1 MTQTS
6 ESRKSRVGSIVAV
19 FSTALVLV
27 AIAFASHGSRTTA
40 SAEPATTILVNGR
53 IYTSNP
59 TQPWAEAIAIRGNRI
74 AAVGASKDVLAL
86 RRGPQTK
93 VIDLG
98 GRMAMPGIIDTHT
111 HFVEGS
117 EILAGVSV
125 AGAESIDAV
134 KARLAEFA
142 KTHPGDG
149 WIFGG
154 GWDYGSFWPG
164 GLPTKEI
171 LDGIFPNRPV
181 VLVSSD
187 GHSVWANSAALGR
200 AKITRSTPNPDTPE
214 LRGIIIHD
222 AKTGE
227 PTGVLEEGAQYL
239 VNAALD
245 DQTVLQDLRDG
256 TAAAN
261 RQGITGV
268 INATGDSHE
277 FGLYEALRDRGELT
291 VRMTTSMSNGVGSKH
306 TVSDAEV
313 ADLEKLRAQ
322 YAGDWVRFGAVKFF
336 ADGVV
341 ETHTAAMLAPYANA
355 VTPGEKG
362 TMLYTPDELK
372 RDYQTLDKH
381 GFQVMTHAVGDGAV
395 REVLDAYEAVAKE
408 DGPRDRRWRIE
419 HMEVVAAPDR
429 PRLAQLHVLAA
440 FQPWC
445 CASLEEPWG
454 AGVGTVRMAD
464 GIPWHDVVAA
474 GATLIMGSD
483 WPVEPINPFVIM
495 QTGVTRQTA
504 DGQPAG
510 GFYPKQ
516 SLTLDEMLPGYT
528 RNAAYAEFMGD
539 RLGQLKPGYFAD
551 VIVLSQDLYKI
562 PANTIG
568 KTEVLLTIV
577 DGKIVNRKGI

>member
-1 MTQTS
+1 MNQAR
-6 ESRKSRVGSIVAV
+6 EPLKSRTGNIVAV
-19 FSTALVLV
+19 CSTALVLIAIMV
-27 AIAFASHGSRTTA
+27 AAHGARRPA
-40 SAEPATTILVNGR
+40 GKEPAGTILVNGR

-59 TQPWAEAIAIRGNRI
+59 AQPWAEAIAIRGNRI
-74 AAVGASKDVLAL
+74 SAVGASKDVLAL
-86 RRGPQTK
+86 RGPQTK
-93 VIDLG
+93 VVDLG

-142 KTHPGDG
+142 KSHPGDG

-171 LDGIFPNRPV
+171 LDEIFPKRPL

-187 GHSVWANSAALGR
+187 GHSVWANSAALAR

-222 AKTGE
+222 SKTGE

-245 DQTVLQDLRDG
+245 DQTVLQDLREG

-268 INATGDSHE
+268 INATGDKHE
-277 FGLYEALRDRGELT
+277 FDLYSTLHDRGELT

-306 TVSDAEV
+306 TLSDAEL
-313 ADLEKLRAQ
+313 AGLEKLRAQ
-322 YAGDWVRFGAVKFF
+322 YSGDWVRFGAVKFF

-341 ETHTAAMLAPYANA
+341 ETHTAVMLAPYANA

-362 TMLYTPDELK
+362 TMLYAPDELK
-372 RDYQTLDKH
+372 RDYQILDKH

-395 REVLDAYEAVAKE
+395 RETLDAYEAVAKE

-419 HMEVVAAPDR
+419 HMEVVAAADR

-454 AGVGTVRMAD
+454 AGVGAERMAD

-474 GATLIMGSD
+474 GATLILGSD
-483 WPVEPINPFVIM
+483 WPVEPLNPFVIM
-495 QTGVTRQTA
+495 QTGVTRQTP

-510 GFYPKQ
+510 GFFPKQ
-516 SLTLDEMLPGYT
+516 ALTLDQMLAGYT
-528 RNAAYAEFMGD
+528 RNAAYAEFMDD
-539 RLGQLKPGYFAD
+539 RLGQLKPGYLAD

-562 PANTIG
+562 PANMIG
-568 KTEVLLTIV
+568 KTEVLLTMV
-577 DGKIVNRKGI
+577 DGKIVHRKGI